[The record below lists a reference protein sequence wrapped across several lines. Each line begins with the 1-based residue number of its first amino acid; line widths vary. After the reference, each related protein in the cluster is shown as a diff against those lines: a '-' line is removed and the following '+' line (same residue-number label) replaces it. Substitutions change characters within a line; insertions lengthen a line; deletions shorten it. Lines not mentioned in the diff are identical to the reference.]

1 MGATTGPYAS
11 PGPTNGPYSGPRSDA
26 RSIAAGLRA
35 LADALEDGRRP
46 VPARGFGLRRVNT
59 SPVVPAVIHDAL
71 CGWRVAT
78 PQGEDGEP
86 DSDVMS
92 CAGCG
97 LSYPRDEVGPNARPL
112 TGESHG

>member
-1 MGATTGPYAS
+1 MYD
-11 PGPTNGPYSGPRSDA
+11 TNRRFDA
-26 RSIAAGLRA
+26 QRIAAGLRA
-35 LADALEDGRRP
+35 IAASLEDGRRP
-46 VPARGFGLRRVNT
+46 VPRPGFGLRRVHG
-59 SPVVPAVIHDAL
+59 SPVVPAVIHDTL

-97 LSYPRDEVGPNARPL
+97 LSYPRDEVGPNARPPA
-112 TGESHG
+112 GESHGSVEDPRPASQLDGA